1 MEAPK
6 RDGEMNESAEAL
18 KRDEE
23 RGDCPEA
30 TSEPT
35 FEPQIHEGR
44 ASLSLSGN
52 RSVAFGSGVG
62 AGGKNAVRCSAGQL
76 SSWLATRF
84 TNRRFSVA

>member
-30 TSEPT
+30 ASEPT
-35 FEPQIHEGR
+35 FEPQIHEG
-44 ASLSLSGN
+44 
-52 RSVAFGSGVG
+52 
-62 AGGKNAVRCSAGQL
+62 
-76 SSWLATRF
+76 
-84 TNRRFSVA
+84 

>member
-35 FEPQIHEGR
+35 FEPQNHKAEQ
-44 ASLSLSGN
+44 A
-52 RSVAFGSGVG
+52 
-62 AGGKNAVRCSAGQL
+62 CPHP
-76 SSWLATRF
+76 ATLYILP
-84 TNRRFSVA
+84 VLQCV